1 MMIVI
6 PISSQRGS
14 RPIKGTGTASLARCD
29 SLESSL
35 ERPEATP
42 LALDTMTTDRARRA
56 LSHGGG
62 IDGILFL
69 LLAAAGIGTVIM
81 LIVAGLQSAEA
92 SATRDAAAASQSM
105 AAQSA
110 EIGDL

>member
-1 MMIVI
+1 M
-6 PISSQRGS
+6 
-14 RPIKGTGTASLARCD
+14 
-29 SLESSL
+29 
-35 ERPEATP
+35 
-42 LALDTMTTDRARRA
+42 ALDTMTNDRARRA

-69 LLAAAGIGTVIM
+69 LMAAAGIGMVVM

-92 SATRDAAAASQSM
+92 SATRDAGRASHSM
-105 AAQSA
+105 ATQSA